1 MARKYDAAVMHDYFV
16 DRLVHTGSLRDT
28 MGMVREKAGSGGG
41 GLHGFRQDD
50 VRGGNAVN
58 LAHALARLGMRV
70 LLITH
75 SDRVHEPLLRQAF
88 EGLDA
93 EIRVKPYP
101 AGLTIAFE
109 EKVNVMLS
117 DTSGASDF
125 GPSSIAEEDWSAL
138 ERSRVACS
146 VNWAANRRGTELLVA
161 LRRRLGK
168 EKTIFLNPADF
179 RDRIQEYGDLLRKI
193 AREHVVDWISSNE
206 QEGGASASSLGISA
220 RGMAPT
226 CKALARGLG
235 VVYDLHSVRSSHT
248 SEGTRV
254 SSAPV
259 HRIKP
264 KRLTGAGDVWDAGAI
279 YGRLK
284 GMDEVPR
291 LEFAN
296 RAAKLYLMSEEVQP
310 PTLSQVMKEEGP

>member
-1 MARKYDAAVMHDYFV
+1 MARKYDAAVMHDFFV
-16 DRLVHTGSLRDT
+16 DRLVHTASLNRT

-41 GLHGFRQDD
+41 GLHGFPQDD

-58 LAHALARLGMRV
+58 LAHALARLGLRV

-75 SDRVHEPLLRQAF
+75 SDRNHEQLLRQAF

-93 EIRVKPYP
+93 DVRVKPYP
-101 AGLTIAFE
+101 AGLTIALE

-117 DTSGASDF
+117 DTRGASDF
-125 GPSSIAEEDWSAL
+125 GPSSIGDEDWGAL
-138 ERSRVACS
+138 ERSRVVCS

-179 RDRIQEYGDLLRKI
+179 RDRLQEYGELLRKI
-193 AREHVVDWISSNE
+193 AKEHVVDWISSNE
-206 QEGGASASSLGISA
+206 QEGKASATSLGVGVS
-220 RGMAPT
+220 GMAET
-226 CKALARGLG
+226 CKALARELG

-254 SSAPV
+254 SSVPV
-259 HRIKP
+259 RRIEP
-264 KRLTGAGDVWDAGAI
+264 MRLTGAGDVWDAGAI

-284 GMDEVPR
+284 GMDEAPR

-296 RAAKLYLMSEEVQP
+296 RAARLYLMSEEVRP
-310 PTLSQVMKEEGP
+310 PTLAQLAKVRG